1 MDLHVE
7 MGLDEIPWV
16 IHPLVSLRSVQ
27 QKENVEH
34 KLCQLRLLAA
44 LNLINSC

>member
-1 MDLHVE
+1 ME

-16 IHPLVSLRSVQ
+16 IHPLVRLGFIE

-44 LNLINSC
+44 LNLINS